1 MKVSTI
7 DTKDHLFGLD
17 LLRLLAACLVVFD
30 HFGSFSAARPDVG
43 IPLAFPSLN
52 FIARFGWVGVEIF
65 FVISG
70 FVIAL
75 SAKDETTGRFVKR
88 RIVRLWPALAVCSL
102 IGACAL
108 WFINTPVTEIMGSF
122 VRSITMCPVGPY
134 VDGVIWSLLV
144 EAMFYLLITLVL
156 FGRQFHNLDRFSTAL
171 GCISAGFLSIF
182 AISLLLAATDLH
194 ELFSLFERFIFKFT
208 LLRFGVFFSLGMT
221 IWLAFEYGFTRSRL
235 VWCAVWAGFCVLE
248 IMIHAASDHTLA
260 TFASPISLIEAMFL
274 PAILWV
280 ASVAALLLSILFKAE
295 ISATINGRLAKK
307 LGLLT
312 YALYLNHYT
321 LGRVLVYKLI
331 SYQVARPLVL
341 ASTIVVIFGLSWLVI
356 TGPEPVIQRWL
367 RKLFNLNVSGRKPR
381 DGYQIPL
388 ST

>member
-1 MKVSTI
+1 
-7 DTKDHLFGLD
+7 
-17 LLRLLAACLVVFD
+17 
-30 HFGSFSAARPDVG
+30 
-43 IPLAFPSLN
+43 
-52 FIARFGWVGVEIF
+52 
-65 FVISG
+65 
-70 FVIAL
+70 
-75 SAKDETTGRFVKR
+75 
-88 RIVRLWPALAVCSL
+88 
-102 IGACAL
+102 
-108 WFINTPVTEIMGSF
+108 
-122 VRSITMCPVGPY
+122 
-134 VDGVIWSLLV
+134 
-144 EAMFYLLITLVL
+144 
-156 FGRQFHNLDRFSTAL
+156 
-171 GCISAGFLSIF
+171 
-182 AISLLLAATDLH
+182 
-194 ELFSLFERFIFKFT
+194 
-208 LLRFGVFFSLGMT
+208 MT

-235 VWCAVWAGFCVLE
+235 VLCAVWTGFCVLE

-260 TFASPISLIEAMFL
+260 AFASPISLIEAMFL